1 MAKIWLRKLIAK
13 LNNVSYKA
21 KKRHYMRVG
30 DTVIATEE
38 NLPGIKLRGKVKR
51 FYPLIEGGEGVQIG
65 FTSIPLSDI
74 SNVRILT

>member
-1 MAKIWLRKLIAK
+1 
-13 LNNVSYKA
+13 
-21 KKRHYMRVG
+21 MRVG